1 LNIMPVASVP
11 SRGWILTILVLAA
24 GASIMS
30 TDLYAPSLAH
40 LPAYFGASKET
51 VQLTI
56 SLNLLAFGAAQLIH
70 GPLSDRFGRRPVLI
84 LGMSVFF
91 LASLAC
97 ALAASV
103 EQLIAARVLQG
114 ASAAVEAVVALAILR
129 DVFDEPARIRALAI
143 FGMAVAVAPAVA
155 PLIGGW
161 MHVLYGWRS
170 NFYLIAA
177 AALVVVVLVART
189 LPETRERAAL
199 LAPSEVLRT
208 YRDLCRDRRFIGYT
222 LICAVGLGMIFAFVA
237 TAPFIIITDH
247 GVPTERYGI
256 FHGTVVVAFF
266 LGSMLANRLA
276 GALPARLMLRSGL
289 FGEAAGVGALAALVI
304 ADVLTPWGLT
314 LAMSLALAGMGLVFA
329 VGPARAM
336 EVADAPAGIASAL
349 YGTLEM
355 LTAGIAAAIV
365 SLLHDDAAVS
375 LTLTLTLLLGAS
387 FWFER
392 VALAAEAETAALS

>member
-1 LNIMPVASVP
+1 MPVASVP

-276 GALPARLMLRSGL
+276 GALPARLMLRIGL
-289 FGEAAGVGALAALVI
+289 LGEAAGVGALAALVI

-336 EVADAPAGIASAL
+336 EVAHAPAGIASAL

>member
-1 LNIMPVASVP
+1 MPVASVP

-24 GASIMS
+24 AASIMS

-40 LPAYFGASKET
+40 LPVYFGASKDT

-97 ALAASV
+97 ALSATV
-103 EQLIAARVLQG
+103 EQLIAARVVQG

-129 DVFDEPARIRALAI
+129 DVFDEAARIRALAI

-170 NFYLIAA
+170 NFYLISA
-177 AALVVVVLVART
+177 AALAVVILVARM

-199 LAPSEVLRT
+199 LAPSEVLCT
-208 YRDLCRDRRFIGYT
+208 YRDLCRNRRFIGYT
-222 LICAVGLGMIFAFVA
+222 LTCAVGLGMIFAFVA
-237 TAPFIIITDH
+237 TAPFIIIRDH

-256 FHGTVVVAFF
+256 FHGTVVLAFF

-276 GALPARLMLRSGL
+276 GKLSARLMLRIGL
-289 FGEAAGVGALAALVI
+289 AGEAAGVGALAALVI
-304 ADVLTPWGLT
+304 AGVLTPWGLT

-349 YGTLEM
+349 YGTIEM
-355 LTAGIAAAIV
+355 LTAGIAAAVV
-365 SLLHDDAAVS
+365 SLVHDDSSVA
-375 LTLTLTLLLGAS
+375 LTLTLALLLAAS
-387 FWFER
+387 IWSER
-392 VALAAEAETAALS
+392 VALAAESETAALR